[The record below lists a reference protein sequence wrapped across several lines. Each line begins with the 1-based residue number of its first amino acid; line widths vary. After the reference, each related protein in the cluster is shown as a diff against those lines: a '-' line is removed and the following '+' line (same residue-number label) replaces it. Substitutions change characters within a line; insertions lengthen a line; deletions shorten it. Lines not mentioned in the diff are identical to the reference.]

1 MLMRRNIFYC
11 RMESKIFTQM
21 AVIYATFL
29 LFSVAGCTTLSTAPS
44 VDDDYRGDSASAVK
58 HALQD
63 QGMTCFYS
71 DLVITEGNGQSV
83 LDPEKRKLNCYSLEK
98 KWLCPEK
105 TSVTFIYIIESDR
118 IMSKIPSS
126 KEKQCF

>member
-1 MLMRRNIFYC
+1 
-11 RMESKIFTQM
+11 MESNIFTQR

-29 LFSVAGCTTLSTAPS
+29 LFSVAGCTTPSTTPS

-58 HALQD
+58 HALQN
-63 QGMTCFYS
+63 QGMTCFHS
-71 DLVITEGNGQSV
+71 DLVITESNGQSV

-105 TSVTFIYIIESDR
+105 TSVTFIYTIETDR
-118 IMSKIPSS
+118 IVSKIPSS